1 MSRSFGLVGLPNAG
15 KSTVF
20 NALTLA
26 GAKVEAYPFC
36 TIAPHHGVAAVPD
49 ERLDHLHA
57 LFPEKKKVPTT
68 IEVVD
73 IAGLVEGACQG
84 EGLGNQFLAEIRG
97 VEAILH
103 VVRCFGDPDI
113 AHPMGEPDVRR
124 DVAVVEGELLAKDR
138 ETLERRRERAA
149 KAART
154 GDMAAQE
161 EVAFLDRL
169 LAAVNAEEP
178 IRTLHF
184 SAHELPL
191 LRELAP
197 LTSKPVLFVA
207 NVGDEGENAL
217 SRALAA
223 VAQESGAAGWIVVR
237 GKLEAE
243 LGEACSDEGERQ
255 AFLREY
261 GLAESA
267 LVRLVTEAY
276 RLLSVI
282 TFYTVEG
289 PEVRAWTAPAG
300 TRAPDAG
307 AAIHT
312 DFRDRFVLA
321 EVMHLPDLLAA
332 GSERA
337 LRETGKIH
345 RAGRDYTVQ
354 DGDVIHFISA

>member
-1 MSRSFGLVGLPNAG
+1 MSRTFGLVGLPNAG
-15 KSTVF
+15 KSTIF
-20 NALTLA
+20 NALTSA

-36 TIAPHHGVAAVPD
+36 TIEPHHGVAAVPD
-49 ERLDHLHA
+49 ERLDQLHA
-57 LFPEKKKVPTT
+57 LFPERKKVPTT

-73 IAGLVEGACQG
+73 IAGLVEGASQG

-103 VVRCFGDPDI
+103 VVRCFEDPDI
-113 AHPMGEPDVRR
+113 AHPMGPLDVRR
-124 DVAVVEGELLAKDR
+124 DIRVVEGELLAKDR
-138 ETLERRRERAA
+138 ETLERRRERTA

-154 GDMAAQE
+154 GDRSAQE

-169 LAAVNAEEP
+169 LDAVNGGKP
-178 IRTLHF
+178 IRALSF
-184 SAHELPL
+184 SPHDLSF
-191 LRELAP
+191 LRDISP
-197 LTSKPVLFVA
+197 LTSTPVLYVA
-207 NVGDEGENAL
+207 NVGDAGENEL
-217 SRALAA
+217 SRAVGD
-223 VAQESGAAGWIVVR
+223 VARESGAGWIVIR

-243 LGEACSDEGERQ
+243 LGEACADEGERT
-255 AFLREY
+255 AFLHEY

-267 LVRLVTEAY
+267 LVRLVREAY
-276 RLLSVI
+276 RLLAVI

-289 PEVRAWTAPAG
+289 PEVRAWTVPAG
-300 TRAPDAG
+300 TKAPDAG

>member
-15 KSTVF
+15 KSTIF

-36 TIAPHHGVAAVPD
+36 TIEPHHGVAAVPD
-49 ERLDHLHA
+49 ERLDRLHR
-57 LFPEKKKVPTT
+57 LFPTKKKVPTT

-103 VVRCFGDPDI
+103 VVRCFSDPDI

-124 DVAVVEGELLAKDR
+124 DVAVVEGELLAKDK
-138 ETLERRRERAA
+138 ETLERRRERSA
-149 KAART
+149 KVART
-154 GDMAAQE
+154 GDKAAQE

-169 LAAVNAEEP
+169 LATVKEGKP
-178 IRTLHF
+178 IRALQF
-184 SAHELPL
+184 SSHDQPL

-197 LTSKPVLFVA
+197 LTAKPVLFVA
-207 NVGDEGENAL
+207 NVGDDGENDLA
-217 SRALAA
+217 RALAA
-223 VAQESGAAGWIVVR
+223 LAQENGAGWIAVR

-243 LGEACSDEGERQ
+243 LGEACPDERERQ

-267 LVRLVTEAY
+267 LVRLVAEAY

-289 PEVRAWTAPAG
+289 PEVRAWTIPAG

-337 LRETGKIH
+337 LREAGKIH
-345 RAGRDYTVQ
+345 RAGRDYIVQ

>member
-1 MSRSFGLVGLPNAG
+1 MSRSFGVVGLPNAG
-15 KSTVF
+15 KSTIF

-26 GAKVEAYPFC
+26 GAKVEAYPFS
-36 TIAPHHGVAAVPD
+36 TVEPHHGVAAVPD
-49 ERLDHLHA
+49 ERLDRLHS
-57 LFPEKKKVPTT
+57 LFPTKKKVPTT
-68 IEVVD
+68 IEIVD
-73 IAGLVEGACQG
+73 IAGLVEGASRG

-103 VVRCFGDPDI
+103 VVRCFHDPDI
-113 AHPMGEPDVRR
+113 AHPMGELDVRR
-124 DVAVVEGELLAKDR
+124 DIRVVEEELLAKDR
-138 ETLERRRERAA
+138 ETIERRRERTA

-154 GDMAAQE
+154 GGKEARE
-161 EVAFLDRL
+161 ELALLDRL
-169 LAAVNAEEP
+169 VAVLNEGKP
-178 IRTLHF
+178 IRSLRF

-197 LTSKPVLFVA
+197 LTLKPVLFVA
-207 NVGDEGENAL
+207 NVGDGGENEL
-217 SRALAA
+217 SETVAEIARA
-223 VAQESGAAGWIVVR
+223 SGAGWIAVR

-243 LGEACSDEGERQ
+243 LGEACPEEEERR

-267 LVRLVTEAY
+267 LLRLVRAAY
-276 RLLSVI
+276 QLLSVI

-289 PEVRAWTAPAG
+289 PEVRAWTVPVG
-300 TRAPDAG
+300 TKAPDAG
-307 AAIHT
+307 AAIHS

-321 EVMHLPDLLAA
+321 EVMQVADLLAG

-337 LRETGKIH
+337 LREAGKVH

-354 DGDVIHFISA
+354 DGDVIHFVCA

>member
-1 MSRSFGLVGLPNAG
+1 VSRSFGLVGLPNAG
-15 KSTVF
+15 KSTIF

-49 ERLDHLHA
+49 ERLDRLHA
-57 LFPEKKKVPTT
+57 LFPDKKKVPTT

-73 IAGLVEGACQG
+73 IAGLVEGASHG

-103 VVRCFGDPDI
+103 VVRCFQDPNI
-113 AHPMGEPDVRR
+113 AHPMGPLDVRR
-124 DVAVVEGELLAKDR
+124 DIRVVEAELLAKDR
-138 ETLERRRERAA
+138 ETLKRARERTA
-149 KAART
+149 KVART
-154 GDMAAQE
+154 GDRAAQAE
-161 EVAFLDRL
+161 LALLDRL
-169 LAAVNAEEP
+169 VGAVEGGIP
-178 IRTLHF
+178 IRNLGLSPDEF
-184 SAHELPL
+184 PL

-197 LTSKPVLFVA
+197 LTAKPVLFVA
-207 NVGDEGENAL
+207 NVGDEGDNAL
-217 SRALAA
+217 SQTVAEIAA
-223 VAQESGAAGWIVVR
+223 EGGAGWVLVR

-243 LGEACSDEGERQ
+243 LGEACPDEEERR
-255 AFLREY
+255 AFLVEY

-267 LVRLVTEAY
+267 LVRLVREAY
-276 RLLSVI
+276 TLLAMI

-289 PEVRAWTAPAG
+289 PEVRAWTVPEG

-321 EVMHLPDLLAA
+321 EVMHIPDLLAA

-337 LRETGKIH
+337 LREAGQAH

-354 DGDVIHFISA
+354 DSDVIHFISG

>member
-15 KSTVF
+15 KSTIF

-49 ERLDHLHA
+49 DRLDRLHA
-57 LFPEKKKVPTT
+57 LLPDKRKVPTT

-73 IAGLVEGACQG
+73 IAGLVEGASQG

-103 VVRCFGDPDI
+103 VVRCFQDPDI
-113 AHPMGEPDVRR
+113 AHPMGEIDVPR
-124 DVAVVEGELLAKDR
+124 DIAVVDGELLAKDR
-138 ETLERRRERAA
+138 ETLERRRERSA

-154 GDMAAQE
+154 GDKAAQE
-161 EVAFLDRL
+161 EVSFLDRL
-169 LAAVNAEEP
+169 LAVLNTGEP

-184 SAHELPL
+184 SSHELPL

-207 NVGDEGENAL
+207 NVGDEGEGVL
-217 SRALAA
+217 SRALADI
-223 VAQESGAAGWIVVR
+223 AQNSRAGWIAVR

-243 LGEACSDEGERQ
+243 LGEACPDERERQ

-267 LVRLVTEAY
+267 LVRLAAEAY

-289 PEVRAWTAPAG
+289 PEVRAWTVPAG
-300 TRAPDAG
+300 TKAPDAG
-307 AAIHT
+307 AAIHS

-321 EVMHLPDLLAA
+321 EVMHLPDLLSA

-345 RAGRDYTVQ
+345 RAGRDYAVQ
-354 DGDVIHFISA
+354 DGDVVHFIST